1 MLDTALVVVVG
12 SGTRVATPL
21 VAIVVEAGVEFVSF
35 PMFEISVL
43 DTVPAVVVAHSRVAM
58 PLVVAVVAWF
68 KLDVVVVG
76 CCGAVVGVVVAV
88 VGLPDAVVVEA
99 GSIF

>member
-68 KLDVVVVG
+68 KLVVVVG

>member
-43 DTVPAVVVAHSRVAM
+43 DTMPPVVEAHSRVAM
-58 PLVVAVVAWF
+58 PLVVPVVAWSM
-68 KLDVVVVG
+68 LVVVVG

>member
-1 MLDTALVVVVG
+1 
-12 SGTRVATPL
+12 
-21 VAIVVEAGVEFVSF
+21 
-35 PMFEISVL
+35 
-43 DTVPAVVVAHSRVAM
+43 M

-68 KLDVVVVG
+68 KLVVVVG

-88 VGLPDAVVVEA
+88 VGLTDAVVVEA